1 MSRTPIYDGLK
12 PVMLGMA
19 IALGVTLSVGKA
31 HAEDIRTTVVAGGC
45 FWCVESDFERVQG
58 VIEVV
63 SGFAGGDVPNPS
75 YRDVVSGGTG
85 HLEVVEITYDA
96 DVLPYAGLLRLFLR
110 SVDPL
115 DAGGQFCDR
124 GFSYTTAIFV
134 ADARERDIAR
144 GAILEAEGS
153 LGQSVVT
160 PILDAAPFYAAED
173 YHQDYYR
180 SNEIILTR
188 FGPRRKSV
196 AYDLYRTS
204 CGRDQRVLDVWGS
217 EAAFA
222 ASHSN

>member
-1 MSRTPIYDGLK
+1 MPRSPIRESFKVFTLS
-12 PVMLGMA
+12 MA
-19 IALGVTLSVGKA
+19 ILAGIALSGTRA
-31 HAEDIRTTVVAGGC
+31 HAEDIRTTIVAGGC
-45 FWCVESDFERVQG
+45 FWCVESDFERVEG
-58 VIEVV
+58 VIEAV
-63 SGFAGGDVPNPS
+63 SGFAGGSVPNPE
-75 YRDVVSGGTG
+75 YRDVVRGGTG
-85 HLEVVEITYDA
+85 HLEVVQITYDA

-124 GFSYTTAIFV
+124 GESYTTAIFV

-144 GAILEAEGS
+144 GAILEAEGI

-160 PILDAAPFYAAED
+160 PIRDAAPFYAAEE

-180 SNEIILTR
+180 SNDLIITR

-196 AYDLYRTS
+196 AYELYRNA
-204 CGRDQRVLDVWGS
+204 CGRDARVVEVWGS

-222 ASHSN
+222 SGH

>member
-1 MSRTPIYDGLK
+1 MTKHPIAETFKLT
-12 PVMLGMA
+12 
-19 IALGVTLSVGKA
+19 TLSLAILAGVALNAGSA
-31 HAEDIRTTVVAGGC
+31 QAEDIRSTVVAGGC
-45 FWCVESDFERVQG
+45 FWCVESDFERVDG

-63 SGFAGGDVPNPS
+63 SGFAGGDVANPS

-85 HLEVVEITYDA
+85 HLEAVEITYDA

-124 GFSYTTAIFV
+124 GQSYTTAIFV
-134 ADARERDIAR
+134 DDAAERDIAR
-144 GAILEAEGS
+144 GAILEAEGT
-153 LGQSVVT
+153 LGQNVVT
-160 PILDAAPFYAAED
+160 PILDAAPFYAAEA

-180 SNEIILTR
+180 SDEIILTR

-204 CGRDQRVLDVWGS
+204 CGRDARVLEIWGS

-222 ASHSN
+222 AGH